1 MQRTQELEREEGE
14 DGKPLERRAFLG
26 WAAAGAIGL
35 GLVFA
40 GCEEDDDDDDDD
52 DGRSRRRRRRR

>member
-1 MQRTQELEREEGE
+1 MERPQELECRETEE
-14 DGKPLERRAFLG
+14 HEPLERRTFLG

-40 GCEEDDDDDDDD
+40 GCEEEDDDDD
-52 DGRSRRRRRRR
+52 DGSRRRRRRRRR